1 MRCANPNCRA
11 TAENLL
17 KGVLAL
23 VEFETPPEDR
33 LLFAG
38 GGFPV
43 CSARSRYFWL
53 CETCSKHL
61 AIKKWNAA
69 GLVLVPVAESTAL
82 PTALQSSRIPVS
94 KESSAPPNR
103 REKAFGIA

>member
-11 TAENLL
+11 VAENLL

-23 VEFETPPEDR
+23 LEFETSPEDR
-33 LLFAG
+33 LLFVG

-43 CSARSRYFWL
+43 CSARTRYFWL

-61 AIKKWNAA
+61 SIKKWNAT
-69 GLVLVPVAESTAL
+69 GLVLVPVAERNTL
-82 PTALQSSRIPVS
+82 PAAFQSSRMRGS
-94 KESSAPPNR
+94 NDSSAPPNR
-103 REKAFGIA
+103 RAKALGIG